1 MCRCPPPPA
10 STLDSLPSFN
20 IMNRVLGRKKWFP
33 FVLFSYM
40 VVDWSGAL
48 GRKMGAL
55 GRCLAGA
62 WQGAWKSFGWHL
74 NNVRERKSRF
84 SFLQFAHGCGVLV
97 GAWMENGRTLRA
109 QWSKTGA
116 LGRCLAGADVFP
128 SALAGRGSDAC
139 GLASRGRGRKCP
151 VKVLRRLHKPKWHAT
166 KGSTG
171 PRANCKTQETIRTSL
186 KDILDT
192 TSKRKTF
199 ACLQKLFPICEPSD
213 QILI

>member
-1 MCRCPPPPA
+1 
-10 STLDSLPSFN
+10 
-20 IMNRVLGRKKWFP
+20 
-33 FVLFSYM
+33 M

-48 GRKMGAL
+48 GRKM
-55 GRCLAGA
+55 
-62 WQGAWKSFGWHL
+62 
-74 NNVRERKSRF
+74 
-84 SFLQFAHGCGVLV
+84 
-97 GAWMENGRTLRA
+97 
-109 QWSKTGA
+109 GA

-186 KDILDT
+186 SGSPPKLRVSTKLRVSPKFRVYTKLRVPTKLRACTKLRISTKLRVST
-192 TSKRKTF
+192 ELRKSIGEP
-199 ACLQKLFPICEPSD
+199 PI
-213 QILI
+213 